1 MKLSYRPEIDGLR
14 AIAVGAVILYHAQTT
29 ILGYQAF
36 EGGFIGV
43 DIFFVISGYLITLII
58 LKELVTTGTFS
69 FKHFYERRIRRI
81 LPALLFVMLVSLPF
95 AWMYLL
101 PSNLIDFSKS
111 ILYSLGFSSN
121 FYFHYSGQQY
131 GAQSGLL
138 KPFLHTWSLSVEE
151 QYYILFPIVLL
162 ITFKYFRKFLLT
174 VIIIGFITSLQMA
187 DWGSRNY
194 TSATFYFLNTRM
206 WELLAGSILAYLE
219 ISKGHRSQNKTLN
232 LILPSIGLFLIA
244 HSILFFNE
252 EMFHPSFRTL
262 TPVIG
267 TCLIIWFSEKDEL
280 ITKILS
286 TKSLVGIGLI
296 SYSLYLWHY
305 PFFAFDRLIEFTEG
319 NLFKKSL
326 LLITILISSIFSFY
340 FIERPA
346 RNNKKNFKAIISFIL
361 ISIFI
366 LVVYN
371 FNILQKEGYKNR
383 VSEIVRQNF
392 SDISQRPWILLKNSD
407 GSYCHDNINA
417 CKFNT
422 SSNKKV
428 YVVGDSIMGALIF
441 DLKDKVIKNNY
452 QFITMTAGACLYFP
466 GFNQV
471 QVTTQKKLDC
481 NNIYF
486 QKIKKILKNENNSII
501 IFGGRWPLYL
511 TNKFH
516 NIGEGRFELRFV
528 SSGKHKTIQSSFK
541 NEVIELSRNNKIILV
556 YPIPEA
562 YVYVSNKLNI
572 YLNSLPKNVN
582 KKKISIKDYFT
593 SSYEV
598 YRERTKTS
606 FELLNSIK
614 GKNIYKVYPHELFC
628 NTVIKE
634 RCLTH
639 DDRNLFYHDWS
650 HPSKKGAD
658 MINNLIMKEI
668 KKIELAP

>member
-1 MKLSYRPEIDGLR
+1 
-14 AIAVGAVILYHAQTT
+14 
-29 ILGYQAF
+29 
-36 EGGFIGV
+36 
-43 DIFFVISGYLITLII
+43 
-58 LKELVTTGTFS
+58 
-69 FKHFYERRIRRI
+69 
-81 LPALLFVMLVSLPF
+81 
-95 AWMYLL
+95 
-101 PSNLIDFSKS
+101 
-111 ILYSLGFSSN
+111 
-121 FYFHYSGQQY
+121 
-131 GAQSGLL
+131 
-138 KPFLHTWSLSVEE
+138 
-151 QYYILFPIVLL
+151 
-162 ITFKYFRKFLLT
+162 
-174 VIIIGFITSLQMA
+174 MA

>member
-1 MKLSYRPEIDGLR
+1 VKLTYRPEIDGLR
-14 AIAVGAVILYHAQTT
+14 AIAVGAVIFYHAQTT

-244 HSILFFNE
+244 HSILSFNE